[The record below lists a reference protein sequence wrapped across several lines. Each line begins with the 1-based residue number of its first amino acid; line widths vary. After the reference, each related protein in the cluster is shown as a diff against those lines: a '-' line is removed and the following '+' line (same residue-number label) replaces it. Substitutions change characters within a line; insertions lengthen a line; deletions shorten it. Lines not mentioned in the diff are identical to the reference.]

1 VQRIGFDADGYLM
14 DRNRVRFNLLK
25 ISAGV
30 LALSTRVFWGSLY
43 NTRPEEAPADVSAL
57 GVLVR
62 LPASL
67 PAKLQPSTKTLQ
79 PIKMDI
85 MKIAC
90 WDGKDLTERGT
101 DARWVRFTGHPCG
114 TQNSAGVTVK
124 NLANG
129 YAATVFTSHGE
140 ELTTDFI
147 PLQMGRNDILIRF
160 ENEPGSVFEN
170 QFAINR
176 D

>member
-1 VQRIGFDADGYLM
+1 M
-14 DRNRVRFNLLK
+14 DRNQVRLRLLK
-25 ISAGV
+25 ISGGV
-30 LALSTRVFWGSLY
+30 LALSTWVFWSSLY
-43 NTRPEEAPADVSAL
+43 GTRPEEAPVDASAL

-90 WDGKDLTERGT
+90 WDGSDLQERGT

-114 TQNSAGVTVK
+114 KQNLDSVTVK

-129 YAATVFTSHGE
+129 YSATVFASGKKD
-140 ELTTDFI
+140 LTTDFI
-147 PLQMGRNDILIRF
+147 PLQMGRNEILIRF
-160 ENEPGSVFEN
+160 ENEPGSSFES

>member
-1 VQRIGFDADGYLM
+1 M
-14 DRNRVRFNLLK
+14 DRNQERISLLK
-25 ISAGV
+25 ISGV
-30 LALSTRVFWGSLY
+30 ALALSTWVFWSTLLG
-43 NTRPEEAPADVSAL
+43 TRPLAAPADVSAL

-67 PAKLQPSTKTLQ
+67 PGKLQPSTKTLQ

-90 WDGKDLTERGT
+90 WDGSDQGERGT
-101 DARWVRFTGHPCG
+101 DARWVRFTGRPCG
-114 TQNSAGVTVK
+114 KQNMETVTVK

-129 YAATVFTSHGE
+129 YSATVFASSAKD
-140 ELTTDFI
+140 LTTDFI
-147 PLQMGRNDILIRF
+147 PLQMGRNEILIRF
-160 ENEPGSVFEN
+160 ENEPGSSIES

>member
-1 VQRIGFDADGYLM
+1 M

-30 LALSTRVFWGSLY
+30 LALSTWVFWGSLY

-67 PAKLQPSTKTLQ
+67 PGKLQPSTKTLQ
-79 PIKMDI
+79 PIKMDV

-147 PLQMGRNDILIRF
+147 PLQMGRNEILIRF